1 MTMRK
6 GLLSIIMLFAGMVS
20 YAGGI
25 ITAKEFADIIK
36 GKPDVVIID
45 AQRTTDYA
53 TEHVK
58 GAINIWQQD
67 LFAGK
72 PDGILKSP
80 EELAKLFGA
89 KGISESTSVVIYDDG
104 SNKYTS
110 RIWFVLTMLG
120 AKDVS
125 ITTKDMAEWGKY
137 RIPLTSQP
145 AKRTAVNFNLALNTT
160 MGISIEDY
168 KSLAVKPKLI
178 DTRKPEEFNG
188 SDGKS
193 LGHLP
198 GAILLNYKDL
208 LDAKGNF
215 LSATQITSLPALAGL
230 SIDTEVVFYC
240 NSGVLAAVG
249 YYALHE
255 IAGFKNVKVLDGG
268 YNHWVLDKSNPVEK

>member
-1 MTMRK
+1 MRRSV
-6 GLLSIIMLFAGMVS
+6 LSIVLLLVGLMT

-25 ITAKEFADIIK
+25 ITAKEFSDIIK
-36 GKPDVVIID
+36 GKPEVVIID
-45 AQRTTDYA
+45 AQRASDYA

-58 GAINIWQQD
+58 GAINIWQQE

-72 PDGILKSP
+72 PDGLLKSA
-80 EELAKLFGA
+80 EELAKLFGS
-89 KGISESTSVVIYDDG
+89 KGISESTAVVIYDDG

-110 RIWFVLTMLG
+110 RLWFVLTMLG

-137 RIPLTSQP
+137 RIPLTSQ
-145 AKRTAVNFNLALNTT
+145 AVKRTAVNFTVTLNSA
-160 MGISIEDY
+160 MGISIADY
-168 KSLAVKPKLI
+168 KALANKPKLI

-198 GAILLNYKDL
+198 GAILLNYKDF

-215 LSATQITSLPALAGL
+215 LTASQILALPALAGL
-230 SIDTEVVFYC
+230 TADSEVVFYC

-255 IAGFKNVKVLDGG
+255 IAGFINVKVLDGG